1 MRRILYLLYKAAF
14 KVLSGYG
21 IGKKLHIFEAVRALN
36 SFIIPRVKPD
46 FVEVQGHK
54 IFLDSRDSLG
64 LSIFG
69 VHEPL
74 TTEIVKKEVGKGDI
88 VIDIGANIGYYTLIF
103 ASLVGE
109 NGKVFA
115 FEPDPTNFAIL
126 KKNVEINGY
135 KNAVLVE
142 KAVSNETNKLKLYSH
157 NSSAE
162 NSIINMNTDYPYIE
176 IDAVRLDD
184 YFGEDGITVNFIKMD
199 IEGAEGKALQGMAN
213 LLKKNSAIKI
223 ITEFR
228 PFGLK
233 QSGISPEEFLKLLLG
248 FGFELYEINEQ
259 KKKIIPVDIPKLL
272 ESYPPEKEDSTNL
285 LCIRQ

>member
-1 MRRILYLLYKAAF
+1 MRRILYLLYKTAF
-14 KVLSGYG
+14 KVLSGHG
-21 IGKKLHIFEAVRALN
+21 IGKKLHIFEVVRALN
-36 SFIIPRVKPD
+36 SFIIPRIKPD
-46 FVEVQGHK
+46 FAEIQGHK
-54 IFLDSRDSLG
+54 MFLDSRDSLG

-74 TTEIVKKEVGKGDI
+74 TTKMVKKEVSKGDI

-115 FEPDPTNFAIL
+115 FEPDPANFTIL
-126 KKNVEINGY
+126 KKNIEINGY
-135 KNAVLVE
+135 KNVVLVE
-142 KAVSNETNKLKLYSH
+142 KAVSNETNKLKLYLH
-157 NSSAE
+157 NSAE
-162 NSIINMNTDYPYIE
+162 NTIINMNNDYPYIE

-184 YFGEDGITVNFIKMD
+184 YFIENNLCINFIKMD
-199 IEGAEGKALQGMAN
+199 IEGAEGKALQGMTN
-213 LLKKNSAIKI
+213 LLKKNSGIKV

-228 PFGLK
+228 PLGLK

-259 KKKIIPVDIPKLL
+259 EKRIIPVDIPKLL
-272 ESYPPEKEDSTNL
+272 EGYPPEKEDSTNL